1 MEQNNRFPVTDAPA
15 AADLSDLDDR
25 INEFNADRTGIRD
38 ARYLSIMLRSAD
50 GELYA
55 GLHGHSWG
63 GCCEIKLL
71 WISENRRG
79 KGLGSLLLRA
89 AEGEAIRRGCRM
101 IMLATHSFQAPGFYE
116 RHGFSHIAT
125 LEAYPAGH
133 AEIFMT
139 KDLRP
144 EM

>member
-1 MEQNNRFPVTDAPA
+1 MEHDARFPVTDEPA

-25 INEFNADRTGIRD
+25 INDYNADRTGIRD

-71 WISENRRG
+71 WVAEDRRG
-79 KGLGSLLLRA
+79 EGLGSRLLRS
-89 AEGEAIRRGCRM
+89 AEVEAIRRGCHL
-101 IMLATHSFQAPGFYE
+101 ILLATHSFQAPGFYE
-116 RHGFSHIAT
+116 RRGFSRIAT
-125 LEAYPAGH
+125 VEGYPARH

-139 KDLRP
+139 KHLSS
-144 EM
+144 